1 MFDQTRQASLWKAV
15 NRSQLVAEFT
25 PTGTLSWANE
35 KFLSTFG
42 YRIEEIAGRHHSQ
55 FCDPVYA
62 ASPGYAA
69 FWQMLATEADHSGEV
84 LRVARGGRHI
94 WLQATYSS
102 LISDDGQPK
111 ILKVASDVTAAKL
124 RMAEDAA
131 KLDALDRWLMIA
143 EFDAG
148 GRMVRANRQMIE
160 TLGHGRDGETM
171 PHVRELWAAD
181 IHPHRGEDIWPQLN
195 AGTTVSGRYAKLG
208 RGGATHWLQVT
219 YAPILDG
226 RGQPSRVIL
235 FAHDVSREVALKA
248 ELEAKLTETQFFQ
261 REAERR
267 EAELGQILGALGTV
281 VAQIEQIAEQTNL
294 LALNAAIEAARSGDA
309 GRVFGVVANE
319 VKRLAGETRAA
330 TGAAQRLMPHR

>member
-1 MFDQTRQASLWKAV
+1 LARLFHRFVGHRAAVDDDRVALAQQRTDRLALRNVEAAAEADDVGAGGHGGRSRREAVESPRSRSLTPTRFTKVSFVTVSDGNERPGLSTAMFDQTHQASLWKAV

-181 IHPHRGEDIWPQLN
+181 IHPHRGEDIWP
-195 AGTTVSGRYAKLG
+195 
-208 RGGATHWLQVT
+208 
-219 YAPILDG
+219 
-226 RGQPSRVIL
+226 
-235 FAHDVSREVALKA
+235 
-248 ELEAKLTETQFFQ
+248 
-261 REAERR
+261 
-267 EAELGQILGALGTV
+267 
-281 VAQIEQIAEQTNL
+281 
-294 LALNAAIEAARSGDA
+294 
-309 GRVFGVVANE
+309 
-319 VKRLAGETRAA
+319 
-330 TGAAQRLMPHR
+330 